1 MSKPEIPKDL
11 GIKIGTKEEVFWTKV
26 LRVGEQEKEDCTNT
40 IILQDEIIKI
50 AKLKIAEE
58 KESKT
63 F

>member
-58 KESKT
+58 KEKMKA
-63 F
+63 